1 MKVIYTTPCGL
12 YRVIEENG
20 LFYPQVQA
28 IRIAGYGLASS
39 LQEAQAI
46 EDQRRISYTPW
57 QGFPGG
63 YHQFS
68 TRYKG
73 DKSFKT
79 QKGAIAFVDR
89 CSENAQEV
97 A

>member
-1 MKVIYTTPCGL
+1 MKVIYTTQCGL

-20 LFYPQVQA
+20 LFYPQVQGVHV
-28 IRIAGYGLASS
+28 AGYGCVSS

-46 EDQRRISYTPW
+46 EDQRRITYTPW
-57 QGFPGG
+57 QGFSLG
-63 YHQFS
+63 YGQFS
-68 TRYKG
+68 TTWKG

-89 CSENAQEV
+89 CSENQEV